1 VDGEVKGWK
10 RFCHADLVSPW
21 DFCGEVATPLL
32 IYRMDTDTV
41 DITVTGNTFENMPRG
56 LVFNRGGV
64 DKIPPGYR
72 IYGNTV
78 K

>member
-1 VDGEVKGWK
+1 
-10 RFCHADLVSPW
+10 
-21 DFCGEVATPLL
+21 
-32 IYRMDTDTV
+32 
-41 DITVTGNTFENMPRG
+41 MPRG

>member
-1 VDGEVKGWK
+1 MASTLFQDSADSQSLSGENGKDVQIKMSDYIYAGGGWG
-10 RFCHADLVSPW
+10 CDVS
-21 DFCGEVATPLL
+21 DVRIAGC
-32 IYRMDTDTV
+32 
-41 DITVTGNTFENMPRG
+41 
-56 LVFNRGGV
+56 V